1 MEKQKKTAK
10 KSKFENI
17 YNLKD
22 TNNYYGLLIFYIQTN
37 IKKNYTSFY
46 QFYFVYSNKGIINKY
61 SKQQVDIKFN

>member
-46 QFYFVYSNKGIINKY
+46 
-61 SKQQVDIKFN
+61 